1 MNIAKLSVDRP
12 IFISSIVLLILFA
25 GWKSLTSLPVSLFPD
40 TPMPW
45 IAVTTVYPG
54 AGPSEIESSITQPL
68 EDEIASLEGV
78 KKVSSTSQESVSVIW
93 VEFHLDVALD
103 GAEQRLRERAAQA
116 SAKFPREAELPTL
129 ERFNPSNQPIL
140 SIFVKSKSMDHVKLT
155 DWTEREL
162 RVALTRIPKVGKVE
176 ILGGQ
181 KPEVWISLDS
191 KRLGLARLPLLQVAQ
206 SLKDSG
212 SNVPAGSFTN
222 GGNETTLNSLA
233 QFTSLDDVRNR
244 VVAFG
249 SGEKSFHVSD
259 LGTVEWGA
267 EKERSL
273 VFRNGS
279 QGIIVNLYKQT
290 GANTI
295 QVADLARAEIEKVS
309 QELTQSGDLSI
320 EVIQDGSKPIR
331 DNIFDVWESIAL
343 GILLTIFVVY
353 LFLGSFRSTVITGFA
368 IPNSLLGA
376 FLLMA
381 VFGFSVNIM
390 TLLAL
395 SLSVG
400 LLVDDAIVVR
410 ENIFKHR
417 EAGSSARDAAVNGA
431 NEVALAVVAVTAA
444 ILAMFGPVGFLKGV
458 TGQFFREFGLTV
470 CFAVLVSLFD
480 AMAVA
485 PMLSAYWGGH
495 AALIHKNRI
504 NPLQWLVRRFEI
516 LQNHLENIYRRALS
530 LAVHS
535 PWISLGALFIA
546 SISLA
551 SVVMK
556 TPSAFLPTDQSDT
569 FSVQVT
575 LNPGVALSTT
585 AKVAKQIAATVSEV
599 PSVDNLTIQV
609 GNASQEINRAT
620 ILVKL
625 KGPSDRAGKSPSEI
639 RDQVREKL
647 NLAVKGIPENPEV
660 YVSQNDISGSGMRP
674 FNLLIQAKNLG
685 QAEEVARAVYAK
697 IQSYGKLV
705 SPVIEL
711 KPGSKQLQIQ
721 MDSKG
726 AGLLGINPVTAGL
739 EVRGRLE
746 GLKVG
751 RFRSEGKEYD
761 LRLKTLD
768 PAQTWYKRDQEIL
781 VPNLNFNPVDLRK
794 AAQFVEVVGPSRI
807 ERLNRLYSVRITA
820 DLADGAGLGEILKV
834 VDGYVREAARGRG
847 DIKHVYEGDSESYEE
862 MSESMGT
869 ATLFGLVLLF
879 LVLASLYESFLLS
892 ALNLLSLPLAIS
904 GALFAIWLKG
914 ETLNIYSLIGVLLLL
929 GVATKNSILL
939 VESVHEGGN
948 LINACVKRLRP
959 ILMTSLAL
967 MAGTL
972 PIAIGLNEASAQ
984 RTGMGIA
991 ILGGTITS
999 TLFTLF
1005 LIPCLLTVAER
1016 GRRALSKV

>member
-1 MNIAKLSVDRP
+1 MSIAKLSVNRP

-25 GWKSLTSLPVSLFPD
+25 GWRSLTSLPVSLFPD

-54 AGPSEIESSITQPL
+54 AGPSEIESAITQPL

-116 SAKFPREAELPTL
+116 SAKFPRDAELPTL
-129 ERFNPSNQPIL
+129 ERFNPSNQPVL
-140 SIFVKSKSMDHVKLT
+140 SIFVKSKSMDRVNLT

-162 RVALTRIPKVGKVE
+162 RVALTRIPKVGRVE

-222 GGNETTLNSLA
+222 GGNETTLSSIA

-249 SGEKSFHVSD
+249 SGERSFHVSD

-267 EKERSL
+267 EKERSQ
-273 VFRNGS
+273 VFRNGV
-279 QGIIVNLYKQT
+279 QGIIVNLYKQS

-295 QVADLARAEIEKVS
+295 QVADLARAEIDKVS

-343 GILLTIFVVY
+343 GILLTIIVVY

-417 EAGSSARDAAVNGA
+417 EAGSSARDAAINGA

-495 AALIHKNRI
+495 AALIHQKRT
-504 NPLQWLVRRFEI
+504 NPLQWLVRRFEK
-516 LQNHLENIYRRALS
+516 LQNHLEDLYRRALS
-530 LAVHS
+530 LAVQS
-535 PWISLGALFIA
+535 PWRSLGILFIA

-551 SVVMK
+551 SVVTK
-556 TPSAFLPTDQSDT
+556 TPSSFLPTDQSDT

-585 AKVAKQIAATVSEV
+585 AKVAKHIAAKVSEV
-599 PSVDNLTIQV
+599 PSVDHLTIQV
-609 GNASQEINRAT
+609 GNASQEINRAS

-625 KGPSDRAGKSPSEI
+625 KGPSDRSGKSPSEI
-639 RDQVREKL
+639 REQVREML
-647 NLAVKGIPENPEV
+647 NLTVKGVPENPEV

-674 FNLLIQAKNLG
+674 FNLVIQAKNLR

-697 IQSYGKLV
+697 IQSYDNLV

-768 PAQTWYKRDQEIL
+768 PARNWYKRDQEIL

-834 VDGYVREAARGRG
+834 VDGYVREAAQGRG

-892 ALNLLSLPLAIS
+892 ALNLFSLPLAIS

-948 LINACVKRLRP
+948 LIHACVKRLRP

-1005 LIPCLLTVAER
+1005 LIPCLLTVA
-1016 GRRALSKV
+1016 GRAKIAWSNR